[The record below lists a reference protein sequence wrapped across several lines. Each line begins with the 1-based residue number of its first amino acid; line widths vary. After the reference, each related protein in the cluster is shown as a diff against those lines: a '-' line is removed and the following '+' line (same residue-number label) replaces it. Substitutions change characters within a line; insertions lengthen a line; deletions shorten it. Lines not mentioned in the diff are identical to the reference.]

1 MSTKFQKARR
11 KSAPG
16 EDHMTSARRMPAWAR
31 PSEILD
37 LTRLA
42 VPVAMSR
49 ASFMLMG
56 LTDAI
61 ILAWYAPGELPL
73 C

>member
-1 MSTKFQKARR
+1 MTAARL
-11 KSAPG
+11 
-16 EDHMTSARRMPAWAR
+16 PAWAR
-31 PSEILD
+31 PKDMLD

-56 LTDAI
+56 ADGCRRAGAVCAGAVAAGAEW
-61 ILAWYAPGELPL
+61 LAAEWRLWASAWG
-73 C
+73 